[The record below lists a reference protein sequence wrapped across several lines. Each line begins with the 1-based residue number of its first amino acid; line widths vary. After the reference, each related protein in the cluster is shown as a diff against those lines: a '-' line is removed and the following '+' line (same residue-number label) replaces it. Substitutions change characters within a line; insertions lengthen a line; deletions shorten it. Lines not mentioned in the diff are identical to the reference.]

1 LDKLSKTRRSENMR
15 RIRSKDTTPE
25 LSLRRLVHRM
35 GYRFRLH
42 KRDLPGKPDLVFPG
56 KKKIVFLHG
65 CFWHQHQE
73 CREGRVPG
81 TRLEYWEP
89 KLARNKER
97 DALTEAALKSLGWD
111 VLTLWECELEKEP
124 AEVSKALRRFLG
136 RSPHAEHPVR
146 ARK

>member
-1 LDKLSKTRRSENMR
+1 MDKLSKTRRSENMR

-56 KKKIVFLHG
+56 KKKLVFLHG

-81 TRLEYWEP
+81 TWLEYWEP

-97 DALTEAALKSLGWD
+97 DALTGAALKSLGWD
-111 VLTLWECELEKEP
+111 VLTLWECELEKDP
-124 AEVSKALRRFLG
+124 AEVSKTLRRFLG